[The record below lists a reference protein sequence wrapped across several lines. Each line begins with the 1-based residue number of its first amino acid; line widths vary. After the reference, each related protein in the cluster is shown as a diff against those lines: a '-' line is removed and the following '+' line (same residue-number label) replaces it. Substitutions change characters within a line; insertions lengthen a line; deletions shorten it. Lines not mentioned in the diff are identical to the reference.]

1 MVWLIVA
8 MMLLNTSLSAR
19 TFYVS
24 SSYTGSTSNGALS
37 TPWKSLA
44 NVQSNMSLIMPGDTV
59 AFKCGDVFTGTLTI
73 SRSGTAAAPITFSAY
88 GTGNLPKFTG
98 TGAVIENLIY
108 TYGRSY
114 LTFNRIEIS
123 DTSLSPTDRTQPS
136 KIRRAFNFDGPS
148 TNNIIKNCKI
158 SLVGVGAYFATGSSY
173 CKIDSCE
180 IFNLRLVVNTPTTVN
195 NNDDY
200 GANPVVISS
209 SNNAVL
215 HSYFHDCW
223 ANSYDYGYDGGA
235 VEFYGNNISNNL
247 IAYNTFYDCNGSTE
261 FGSGS
266 GGTIT
271 NITFAY
277 NKFIN
282 NGKMFYINNSGAY
295 TVAVTDLKYYNNVI
309 IENVVNRL
317 NSSNLGSMSVN
328 LTTPGIVIMK
338 NNIFQLSSGIDVVR
352 ATQWAGPQLVHE
364 NNVYKLSNNS
374 ITNFTLSANE
384 LSTTSNFWTNTSAS
398 NPVNWDYNPAP
409 GSVLLEFGQAVG
421 QTVDHI
427 GNAISGLPEAG
438 ILEKVNTVAPL
449 TISAVQSSSIAC
461 FGGTTTVVVSASGGV
476 TPYSGTGSFTVSA
489 GTHTYTVTDAQ
500 GTSRTTNLIVTQPS
514 QLSISLSAGTIAING
529 GTTSITAMVSG
540 GSGNKT
546 YQLNNGSY
554 QSGAVFSG
562 VRAGTHTVTVKDSLN
577 CTRSATITITQP
589 LVLSVVAQAGSI
601 ACFGGTTTVNVSATG
616 GVAPYTGTGNFIAS
630 AGTRSFTVTD
640 ANGATGTAT
649 VTINDPT
656 PLVTSASSGTIA
668 ITGGSTT
675 ITVSVSGGSA
685 PYSYQLNN
693 GSVQSGN
700 IFTGVIAGTYTI
712 TVRDNAGC
720 LSETT
725 LSISQPASLLNC
737 TAVPGTIL
745 CFGGTTQVTVTAT
758 GGTAPYTGTG
768 SFTASA
774 GTHTY
779 TVTDVNGISKNTT
792 ITISQPTQLTVSAT
806 ADSILT
812 FGGTTSIAAMAN
824 GGTSPYSYK
833 LNNGAFQTGSTFSN
847 VPAGVYTITARD
859 GSGCTANTTLSVVQ
873 PPVNPIVVTLTA
885 GTISCF
891 GSSTTV
897 TVTASGGV
905 PPYSGTGTFTTTA
918 GTRSFSVI
926 DAMGV
931 RQTATIII
939 TQPSSMNI
947 AIMVDTI
954 RSAGGTVPATI
965 QVSGGTP
972 AYQYSLDGG
981 AFQTSNYF
989 RSLGAGT
996 HNITVKDANLCT
1008 QIQPFTVYVADAPGV
1023 QVSLVSKTD
1032 VTCLGGKDG
1041 SIVVMGSGGQGP
1053 YSYAIDAKPFGVN
1066 NKFYR
1071 LRAGQYQI
1079 QVKDANGMI
1088 NRMMVSIAD
1097 GTTACLTARESNEE
1111 AYTDISANEIMKIQV
1126 YPNPTTSY
1134 FELKTNVQNTE
1145 SLMVQVVDVSGKVIF
1160 TAQRQQH
1167 YRFGE
1172 NWKPGVYFIRVI
1184 NGHETQTH
1192 KVIKQ

>member
-1 MVWLIVA
+1 MKTTHATRMVWLIA
-8 MMLLNTSLSAR
+8 ALITLNTSLSAR

-24 SSYTGSTSNGALS
+24 SSYTGATSNGALS

-44 NVQSNMSLIMPGDTV
+44 NVQSNMSLLMPGDTV
-59 AFKCGDVFTGTLTI
+59 AFKSGDVFTGTLTI
-73 SRSGTAAAPITFSAY
+73 SRSGTASAPITFTAY
-88 GTGNLPKFTG
+88 GTGSLPKFTG
-98 TGAVIENLIY
+98 TGAVVENLIY

-136 KIRRAFNFDGPS
+136 RIRRAFNFDGPS

-158 SLVGVGAYFATGSSY
+158 SLVGVGAYFAAGSSY

-309 IENVVNRL
+309 VENVVNRL

-338 NNIFQLSSGIDVVR
+338 NNVFQLSSGIDVVR

-374 ITNFTLSANE
+374 IANFTLSASE
-384 LSTTSNFWTNTSAS
+384 VATTSNFWTNTSAS

-438 ILEKVNTVAPL
+438 VLEKVNTVAPL
-449 TISAVQSSSIAC
+449 VLTTTQSSAIAC

-500 GTSRTTNLIVTQPS
+500 GTSRS
-514 QLSISLSAGTIAING
+514 
-529 GTTSITAMVSG
+529 TSIT
-540 GSGNKT
+540 
-546 YQLNNGSY
+546 
-554 QSGAVFSG
+554 
-562 VRAGTHTVTVKDSLN
+562 
-577 CTRSATITITQP
+577 IT
-589 LVLSVVAQAGSI
+589 
-601 ACFGGTTTVNVSATG
+601 
-616 GVAPYTGTGNFIAS
+616 
-630 AGTRSFTVTD
+630 
-640 ANGATGTAT
+640 
-649 VTINDPT
+649 
-656 PLVTSASSGTIA
+656 
-668 ITGGSTT
+668 
-675 ITVSVSGGSA
+675 
-685 PYSYQLNN
+685 
-693 GSVQSGN
+693 
-700 IFTGVIAGTYTI
+700 
-712 TVRDNAGC
+712 
-720 LSETT
+720 
-725 LSISQPASLLNC
+725 
-737 TAVPGTIL
+737 
-745 CFGGTTQVTVTAT
+745 
-758 GGTAPYTGTG
+758 
-768 SFTASA
+768 
-774 GTHTY
+774 
-779 TVTDVNGISKNTT
+779 
-792 ITISQPTQLTVSAT
+792 QPTQLTVSAT

-812 FGGTTSIAAMAN
+812 YGGTTSVAAMAL
-824 GGTSPYSYK
+824 GGTASYTYK
-833 LNNGAFQTGSTFSN
+833 LNNGSYQTGSTFSN
-847 VPAGVYTITARD
+847 VPAGLHTITAKD
-859 GSGCTANTTLSVVQ
+859 AAGCTASTTLSVVQ
-873 PPVNPIVVTLTA
+873 PPANPIVVTLSA
-885 GTISCF
+885 GTITCF
-891 GSSTTV
+891 GGSTTV
-897 TVTASGGV
+897 TVSASGGV

-926 DAMGV
+926 DAMGI
-931 RQTATIII
+931 RQTATMTI
-939 TQPSSMNI
+939 TQPSSMTITIN
-947 AIMVDTI
+947 VDTI
-954 RSAGGTVPATI
+954 RTTSGTVPATI

-972 AYQYSLDGG
+972 GYQYSMDGG
-981 AFQTSNYF
+981 VFQTSNYF
-989 RSLGAGT
+989 RALGAGA
-996 HNITVKDANLCT
+996 HSVTVRDANLCT
-1008 QIQPFTVYVADAPGV
+1008 KTQAFTVHVTDAPGV
-1023 QVSLVSKTD
+1023 QLSLVSKTN
-1032 VTCLGGKDG
+1032 VSCLGGKDG
-1041 SIVVMGSGGQGP
+1041 SIVVSGSGGQGP
-1053 YSYAIDAKPFGVN
+1053 YSYAIDAKPFGIN

-1071 LRAGQYQI
+1071 LRAGTYRI
-1079 QVKDANGMI
+1079 QVRDAQGNL
-1088 NRMMVSIAD
+1088 NSLSVSIAD
-1097 GTTACLTARESNEE
+1097 GTTACLTAREVGEDVAIESTVEE
-1111 AYTDISANEIMKIQV
+1111 KMTISI
-1126 YPNPTTSY
+1126 YPNPSTSY
-1134 FELKTNVQNTE
+1134 FELKTNVTKIDY
-1145 SLMVQVVDVSGKVIF
+1145 LMVQAVDVSGKVVYS
-1160 TAQRQQH
+1160 AQRQSQ

-1172 NWKPGVYFIRVI
+1172 NWKPGLYFIRII
-1184 NGHETQTH
+1184 NGNETQTH